1 MTTTISVVGTIATDP
16 KLISPGGGTQL
27 CSFRLASDERRYDR
41 EQQSWVEGQTN
52 WFGVVCFRALA
63 PNAYASFRKG
73 ERVIVQGRLRTRNW
87 SKDERH
93 GTSIEIEA
101 EAIGHDVRWGI
112 SRFDKRVAGSGGSN
126 VSGAP
131 NVSGA
136 SGASETAGSA
146 AFEHA
151 FEAGEPQPPFEPSE
165 RLPFEGEP
173 EELGLPGAVRDE
185 ETADEVESDTPLAA
199 AA

>member
-1 MTTTISVVGTIATDP
+1 MTTTISVIGTIATDP
-16 KLISPGGGTQL
+16 KLITPGGGMQL

-101 EAIGHDVRWGI
+101 DAIGHDIRWGI
-112 SRFDKRVAGSGGSN
+112 SRFDKRVAGSS
-126 VSGAP
+126 AP
-131 NVSGA
+131 NPSGD
-136 SGASETAGSA
+136 SSTSSISETAGSA
-146 AFEHA
+146 SFEN
-151 FEAGEPQPPFEPSE
+151 EPEPVEPQSSFGPLEPSE
-165 RLPFEGEP
+165 RLAFESEP
-173 EELGLPGAVRDE
+173 EELALPEGGGDMAAEKNEFDPGLA
-185 ETADEVESDTPLAA
+185 TAA
-199 AA
+199 